1 MTSPD
6 EFRQYA
12 EECLRWAREAQD
24 EDLRKQFLE
33 LANAWTLAATGAD
46 GGAPI
51 APKVAAA

>member
-24 EDLRKQFLE
+24 DDLRKQFLD
-33 LANAWTLAATGAD
+33 LANAWTLAAAGAD

-51 APKVAAA
+51 APKVAAG